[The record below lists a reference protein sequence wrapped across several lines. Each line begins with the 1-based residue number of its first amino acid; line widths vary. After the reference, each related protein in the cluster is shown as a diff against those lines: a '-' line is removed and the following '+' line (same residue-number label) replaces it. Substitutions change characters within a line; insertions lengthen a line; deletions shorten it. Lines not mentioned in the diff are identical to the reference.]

1 MNQITIRSMRK
12 EDLDS
17 VMSIDGLSF
26 SMPWPESAY
35 RHELNN
41 NPAAE
46 LWVAEKKLPIG
57 GDQVIGMIVV
67 WLILDEAHIATLA
80 VHPDFR
86 RTGVGAQLLE
96 TALIGARNRGAREAM
111 LEVRSSNYIAQA
123 LYKDYGFE
131 VVHRR
136 PRYYRDNNEDALLM
150 NLNNLD
156 DLKLKREKI

>member
-1 MNQITIRSMRK
+1 MSQITIRLMRM

-26 SMPWPESAY
+26 SMPWPASAY
-35 RHELNN
+35 RHELSN

-46 LWVAEKKLPIG
+46 LWVAEKKLPID
-57 GDQVIGMIVV
+57 GDKVIGMIVV

-80 VHPDFR
+80 VHPEFR
-86 RTGVGAQLLE
+86 GKGIGSQLLE
-96 TALIGARNRGAREAM
+96 AALIEARNKGAREAL
-111 LEVRSSNYIAQA
+111 LEVRASNHIAQA

-150 NLNNLD
+150 NLNNLN

>member
-1 MNQITIRSMRK
+1 
-12 EDLDS
+12 
-17 VMSIDGLSF
+17 
-26 SMPWPESAY
+26 
-35 RHELNN
+35 
-41 NPAAE
+41 
-46 LWVAEKKLPIG
+46 
-57 GDQVIGMIVV
+57 MIVV

-80 VHPDFR
+80 VHPEFR
-86 RTGVGAQLLE
+86 RKGVGSQLLE
-96 TALIGARNRGAREAM
+96 AALIEARNKGAREAM
-111 LEVRSSNYIAQA
+111 LEVRASNHIAQA